1 MKAEDFLNLQMNSLE
16 LALKDD
22 IQYHGHDYFKDFYMI
37 PNSLSSV
44 SVKDIDLSCSF
55 HGKELDY
62 PIFVG
67 SLTGGEVGLTKI
79 NETLGIFAK
88 KFNIAQGIGDQ
99 IHCLRDTVKDPIIQS
114 YSIMRENN
122 PNGVILANLSAKYLA
137 QSESY
142 IEDVKKVA
150 DIIKANGIEIYLSPL
165 RDVLW
170 DKDDFGLV
178 GFIPK
183 LKKLIETIDLPVII
197 KSISTGLCNDDIRQL
212 WDIGVSG
219 FNIQGVG
226 GSSFARIDTLNRL
239 TLSQKQSVSPIK
251 RPLDFFGTPTVWS
264 LLDIALRS
272 ENNDIPLIAGG
283 GIRNGLQAVKALAMG
298 ADLIS
303 LAYPILI
310 ELTEDFGYPK
320 EKNLERWFERLI
332 FQIKTVMALF
342 GAKTIEDLRS
352 LVKSRTVI
360 FGRTKEWIDG
370 RNLSFPPKF
379 IRKIH

>member
-1 MKAEDFLNLQMNSLE
+1 MKAEDFINLQMNSLE
-16 LALKDD
+16 IALKED
-22 IQYHGHDYFKDFYMI
+22 IQYHGRDYFKDFYMV

-55 HGKELDY
+55 HGKKLKY
-62 PIFVG
+62 PVFVG

-79 NETLGIFAK
+79 NERLGLFAK

-99 IHCLRDTVKDPIIQS
+99 IHCIGENVKDPIIKS
-114 YSIMRENN
+114 YSIMREKN
-122 PNGVILANLSAKYLA
+122 PDGVILANISAKYLI
-137 QSESY
+137 QTDNY
-142 IEDVKKVA
+142 VEDIRSIVN
-150 DIIKANGIEIYLSPL
+150 IIKANGIEIYLSPL

-170 DKDDFGLV
+170 DKFDFGLA
-178 GFIPK
+178 GFVPR
-183 LKKLIETIDLPVII
+183 LKELIKTINIPVII
-197 KSISTGLCNDDIRQL
+197 KSISTGLSNDDIRQL

-219 FNIQGVG
+219 FNIGGVG
-226 GSSFARIDTLNRL
+226 GTSFARIDTLNHL

-264 LLDIALRS
+264 LLDIALRP
-272 ENNDIPLIAGG
+272 ENNDIPLIVGG

-303 LAYPILI
+303 FAYPVLI

-370 RNLSFPPKF
+370 RNLTFPPKF

>member
-1 MKAEDFLNLQMNSLE
+1 MKAEDFINLQMNSLE
-16 LALKDD
+16 IALKED
-22 IQYHGHDYFKDFYMI
+22 IQYHGRDYFKDFYMV

-55 HGKELDY
+55 HGKKLKY
-62 PIFVG
+62 PVFVG

-79 NETLGIFAK
+79 NERLGLFAK

-99 IHCLRDTVKDPIIQS
+99 IHCIGENVKDPIIKS
-114 YSIMRENN
+114 YSIMREKN
-122 PNGVILANLSAKYLA
+122 PDGVILANISAKYLI
-137 QSESY
+137 QTDNY
-142 IEDVKKVA
+142 IEDIQNIVN
-150 DIIKANGIEIYLSPL
+150 IIKANGIEIYLSPL

-170 DKDDFGLV
+170 DKYDFGLA
-178 GFIPK
+178 GFIPR
-183 LKKLIETIDLPVII
+183 LKELIKTINIPVII
-197 KSISTGLCNDDIRQL
+197 KSISTGLSNDDIRQL

-219 FNIQGVG
+219 FNIGGVG
-226 GSSFARIDTLNRL
+226 GTSFARIDTLNHL

-264 LLDIALRS
+264 LLDIALRP
-272 ENNDIPLIAGG
+272 ENNDIPLIVGG

-303 LAYPILI
+303 FAYPVLI

-370 RNLSFPPKF
+370 RNLTFPPKF

>member
-1 MKAEDFLNLQMNSLE
+1 MKAEDFLTFQMKSLE
-16 LALKDD
+16 ATLKED
-22 IQYHGHDYFKDFYMI
+22 IQYHGRDYFKDFYMI
-37 PNSLSSV
+37 PNSLSPV
-44 SVKDIDLSCSF
+44 SIKDIDLSCSF
-55 HGKELDY
+55 HGKKLQY
-62 PIFVG
+62 PIFIG

-79 NETLGIFAK
+79 NETLGLFAK
-88 KFNIAQGIGDQ
+88 KYNIAQGIGDQ
-99 IHCLRDTVKDPIIQS
+99 IHCLGKTVKNPIIKS
-114 YSIMRENN
+114 YSIMREKN
-122 PNGVILANLSAKYLA
+122 PDGVILANISAKYLI
-137 QSESY
+137 QTDNY
-142 IEDVKKVA
+142 IEDIQKIIN
-150 DIIKANGIEIYLSPL
+150 IIKANGIEIYLSPL

-170 DKDDFGLV
+170 DKFDFGLA
-178 GFIPK
+178 GFIPR
-183 LKKLIETIDLPVII
+183 LKNLIETIDIPVII
-197 KSISTGLCNDDIRQL
+197 KSISTGLSNDDIRQL

-219 FNIQGVG
+219 FNIGGVG
-226 GSSFARIDTLNRL
+226 GTSFARMDTLNRL
-239 TLSQKQSVSPIK
+239 TLSQKQSVSPVK

-264 LLDIALRS
+264 LLDIALRP
-272 ENNDIPLIAGG
+272 ENNDIPLIVGG

-303 LAYPILI
+303 FAYPILI

-360 FGRTKEWIDG
+360 FGRTKEWVDG
-370 RNLSFPPKF
+370 RNLIFPPKF